1 MIVEPDFS
9 AFEDTYKAGTAQVVW
24 TKLVADLETP
34 VSAMLKLMDGRF
46 NSFLLESVEDGA
58 VRGRYSIIGVD
69 PDILFR
75 ATGNEAEINRKALT
89 DRTAYEPCDKGTLDA
104 LRDLLAES
112 AIDLPHEHPSAS
124 ASAHWSAS
132 ALATTKYIH

>member
-9 AFEDTYKAGTAQVVW
+9 AFEHTYKAGTAQVVW

-75 ATGNEAEINRKALT
+75 ATGNSAEINRKACERSLN
-89 DRTAYEPCDKGTLDA
+89 RFSKKSGMVI
-104 LRDLLAES
+104 ES
-112 AIDLPHEHPSAS
+112 FAISV
-124 ASAHWSAS
+124 
-132 ALATTKYIH
+132 